1 MQIGGIIIDGWLIT
15 LIVIG
20 LVAFAAITVIWGVRA
35 HRFKIGA
42 GAEELIGR
50 TAEVK
55 VALTPKGMV
64 FIDDERWTAISESGQ
79 VEEGEEV
86 VVTRVDGLVMY
97 VKKK

>member
-1 MQIGGIIIDGWLIT
+1 MDAWLIA

-20 LVAFAAITVIWGVRA
+20 LVAFALVTIIWGIRA
-35 HRFKIGA
+35 HRFKVGA

-55 VALTPKGMV
+55 VALAPKGMV
-64 FIDDERWTAISESGQ
+64 FIDDERWTAVSESGQ
-79 VEEGEEV
+79 LEPGEEV
-86 VVTRVDGLVMY
+86 TITRIDGLVLY

>member
-1 MQIGGIIIDGWLIT
+1 MDGWLIT

-20 LVAFAAITVIWGVRA
+20 LVAFAAVTIIWGIRA
-35 HRFKIGA
+35 HRLKVGA

-79 VEEGEEV
+79 VEEGQEV
-86 VVTRVDGLVMY
+86 VVTKVAGLVLY

>member
-1 MQIGGIIIDGWLIT
+1 MQIGGVIMDAWLIA

-20 LVAFAAITVIWGVRA
+20 LVAFALVTIIWGIRA
-35 HRFKIGA
+35 HRFKVGA

-55 VALTPKGMV
+55 VALAPKGMV
-64 FIDDERWTAISESGQ
+64 FIDDERWTAVSESGQ
-79 VEEGEEV
+79 LEPGEEV
-86 VVTRVDGLVMY
+86 TITRIDGLVLY